1 MSIGFFIVA
10 ALSALGL
17 GGLLLWALR
26 GSSQRKSHEH
36 GLKVLES
43 APQHLRNMRQ
53 IRQAMDAADL
63 HFARE
68 RGGPALSKRL
78 RSERRDVV
86 LHYLEA
92 IRADFEQSLHI
103 ARIIAVLSPEVSGSH
118 EYERLRLSVVFRWR
132 FQKAKL
138 RMHLGNAPLV
148 EVASLGQMATCLAI
162 QMEEAMAKLGERAAL
177 AAELAL
183 QSDR

>member
-78 RSERRDVV
+78 RSERVTETRPGVYMFQD
-86 LHYLEA
+86 LFQTQ
-92 IRADFEQSLHI
+92 IG
-103 ARIIAVLSPEVSGSH
+103 SG
-118 EYERLRLSVVFRWR
+118 
-132 FQKAKL
+132 
-138 RMHLGNAPLV
+138 
-148 EVASLGQMATCLAI
+148 
-162 QMEEAMAKLGERAAL
+162 AL
-177 AAELAL
+177 ASSSCHPSTRVNTSGTNSVRLNCRPRGSIVRSLRQGAPG
-183 QSDR
+183 R